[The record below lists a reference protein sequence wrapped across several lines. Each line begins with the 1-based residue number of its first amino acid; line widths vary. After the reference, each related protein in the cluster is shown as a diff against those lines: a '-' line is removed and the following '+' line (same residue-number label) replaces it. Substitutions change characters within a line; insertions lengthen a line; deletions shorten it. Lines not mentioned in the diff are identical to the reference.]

1 MQRGAERHYPR
12 RAMLSADSVVGLASS
27 PAVADAARGLATP
40 TRWRDAGRSDR
51 AVWGSCWGR
60 APEPY
65 QVAVDLAGP
74 AFRCTCPARRSP
86 CRHGLGLLLLAAADP
101 DALPTAEPPEPVT
114 RWLAGRDRP
123 GRAPRTAPADP
134 AAQAAR
140 AEARA
145 TRIDAGVAELERW
158 LADLVRQGLAAA
170 RAQPYRFWDAMA
182 ARLVDAQAPGLAG
195 RVRRL
200 AGVAASGEGWQER
213 LLADLGLLHLA
224 VRGWQ
229 RRDTLDEASRAD
241 LRAVVGWPVPAE
253 EVLAG
258 PTVRD
263 RWVVLGR
270 RRIVDERLSVQR
282 VWLRGRSTGRDALS
296 LTFVGPGQ
304 EFDASLVVGTV
315 VDSDLAFYPGRRPLR
330 ALVAARHGAA
340 EAVTGSAEAVT
351 GSAETATRS
360 AKTASGLPGV
370 DRVAAAP
377 EALAAAL
384 AEDPWTERVPVVLTA
399 VVPQPTDA
407 GWGLRDAAGALLPL
421 AGGRGDHWSLVAVAA
436 GRPVTV
442 AGEYADGRLAPL
454 TVAAGEDLV
463 PL

>member
-1 MQRGAERHYPR
+1 
-12 RAMLSADSVVGLASS
+12 MLSADSVVGLASS

-51 AVWGSCWGR
+51 AVWGACWGH

-65 QVAVDLAGP
+65 QVAVDVAGP
-74 AFRCTCPARRSP
+74 AFHCTCPARRSP
-86 CRHGLGLLLLAAADP
+86 CRHGLGLLLLATADP
-101 DALPTAEPPEPVT
+101 DALPPAEPPDPVA

-123 GRAPRTAPADP
+123 GRAPRTGPADP
-134 AAQAAR
+134 AARAAR

-170 RAQPYRFWDAMA
+170 RAQPYRFWDIMA

-200 AGVAASGEGWQER
+200 AGVAASGEGWQDR

-258 PTVRD
+258 PPVRD
-263 RWVVLGR
+263 RWVVFGR

-282 VWLRGRSTGRDALS
+282 VWLRGRGTGRDALS
-296 LTFVGPGQ
+296 LSFVGPGQ

-315 VDSDLAFYPGRRPLR
+315 VDADLAFYPGRRPVR
-330 ALVAARHGAA
+330 ALVAARHGPAVAA
-340 EAVTGSAEAVT
+340 IGSAEA
-351 GSAETATRS
+351 ATA
-360 AKTASGLPGV
+360 LPGV
-370 DRVAAAP
+370 DRAAAAP

-384 AEDPWTERVPVVLTA
+384 AEDPWTERVPMVLTG
-399 VVPQPTDA
+399 VVPQPTNG
-407 GWGLRDAAGALLPL
+407 GWGLRDARGALLPL
-421 AGGRGDHWSLVAVAA
+421 AGGRGDHWPLVAAA
-436 GRPVTV
+436 GGRPVTV

-454 TVAAGEDLV
+454 TVVAGEDLV